1 MLQANA
7 TTITETDPQKLK
19 ERLQEA
25 QLELQEYKI
34 KLEKALQVRHHHILF
49 VFVICFASVQERH
62 VANSSRLIILVFLL
76 GKRGA

>member
-34 KLEKALQVRHHHILF
+34 KLEKALQVRHDHILF
-49 VFVICFASVQERH
+49 NLLFVL
-62 VANSSRLIILVFLL
+62 RLFKDDTWEILPV
-76 GKRGA
+76 

>member
-25 QLELQEYKI
+25 QSELQEYKI
-34 KLEKALQVRHHHILF
+34 KLEKALQVRHDHILF
-49 VFVICFASVQERH
+49 
-62 VANSSRLIILVFLL
+62 NL
-76 GKRGA
+76 

>member
-1 MLQANA
+1 MQIHNEFLYFIYVHSRLLTICYVLQANA

-34 KLEKALQVRHHHILF
+34 KLEKALQVRHDHILF
-49 VFVICFASVQERH
+49 
-62 VANSSRLIILVFLL
+62 NL
-76 GKRGA
+76 

>member
-1 MLQANA
+1 MQIRNEFLYFISVHSRLLTICFVLQANA

-34 KLEKALQVRHHHILF
+34 KLEKALQVRHDHILF
-49 VFVICFASVQERH
+49 
-62 VANSSRLIILVFLL
+62 NL
-76 GKRGA
+76 

>member
-25 QLELQEYKI
+25 QLELQDYKI
-34 KLEKALQVRHHHILF
+34 KLEKALQVRHDHILF
-49 VFVICFASVQERH
+49 
-62 VANSSRLIILVFLL
+62 NL
-76 GKRGA
+76 

>member
-34 KLEKALQVRHHHILF
+34 KFEKALQVRHDHILF
-49 VFVICFASVQERH
+49 
-62 VANSSRLIILVFLL
+62 NL
-76 GKRGA
+76 